1 MNPEDLTLDDFEK
14 ELPPSIAIEA
24 LIEAL
29 LDEEHIF
36 PARYLYRLSDLPP
49 EDLRAIGEIWPRV
62 ALERRR
68 GLLDDLQALAERD
81 LLLSFEGIGRL
92 ALEDADP
99 VVRFGGVQAL
109 TASEC
114 TAPDLVEIYLA
125 LVENDPD
132 ANVQAVAA
140 EALSAFVYAGEV
152 DKLPSAL
159 LTLLE
164 ERLLAVM
171 QKETHPEVRRR
182 TLEALGFS
190 SRPEVPGL
198 ILEAIQ
204 NPAEDWQAS
213 ALFAMGRS
221 ADEAWEPHVLPML
234 SSASPVLRAEA
245 ARAAGELELK
255 KARRLLIDLTEDRD
269 PEVRSAAL
277 WSLSQIGGRGV
288 REVLRANLEAAVD
301 DEEIR
306 FLEDALDNLTF
317 TEGGDVFNLLDIS
330 AEELAD
336 LMAADDED
344 DWLTP

>member
-1 MNPEDLTLDDFEK
+1 MNPEDLTLDDFER
-14 ELPPSIAIEA
+14 ELPPSIAIET

-36 PARYLYRLSDLPP
+36 PARYLYRLSDLLP
-49 EDLRAIGEIWPRV
+49 EELHAIREVWPRV
-62 ALERRR
+62 TLERRR
-68 GLLDDLQALAERD
+68 SLLDDLQALAEKD
-81 LLLSFEGIGRL
+81 LLLSYEGLGRL

-99 VVRFGGVQAL
+99 VVRFGGVQTL
-109 TASEC
+109 TACEC
-114 TAPDLVEIYLA
+114 VVPDLAEIYLT
-125 LVENDPD
+125 LVETDPD
-132 ANVQAVAA
+132 TNVRAVAA
-140 EALSAFVYAGEV
+140 EALSAFVYAGEI
-152 DKLPSAL
+152 DKLPTSL
-159 LTLLE
+159 LAVLE
-164 ERLLAVM
+164 DRLLAVM
-171 QKETHPEVRRR
+171 QAEETHPEVRRR

-198 ILEAIQ
+198 ILDAIQ
-204 NPAEDWQAS
+204 HPAEDWQAS

-234 SSASPVLRAEA
+234 TSPSPVLRAEA

-255 KARRLLIDLTEDRD
+255 KARRLLIDLTEDSD

-288 REVLRANLEAAVD
+288 REVLRSNLDAAD
-301 DEEIR
+301 DNEEIR

-330 AEELAD
+330 PEDLAD
-336 LMAADDED
+336 LMEEEEDEV
-344 DWLTP
+344 W

>member
-1 MNPEDLTLDDFEK
+1 MNPEDLTLDDFER
-14 ELPPSIAIEA
+14 ELPPSIAIETVV
-24 LIEAL
+24 EAL
-29 LDEEHIF
+29 LDEGRVF
-36 PARYLYRLSDLPP
+36 PARYLYRLSDLSP
-49 EDLRAIGEIWPRV
+49 EDLRAIEEVWPRI

-68 GLLDDLQALAERD
+68 SLLDDLQTLAEQD
-81 LLLSFEGIGRL
+81 LLLSFEGLGRL
-92 ALEDADP
+92 ALGDADP
-99 VVRFGGVQAL
+99 LVRFGGVQAL

-114 TAPDLVEIYLA
+114 TAPDLVEIYLT

-132 ANVQAVAA
+132 INVQAIAA

-152 DKLPSAL
+152 EKLSASL
-159 LTLLE
+159 LATLE

-171 QKETHPEVRRR
+171 RGEDTHPEVRRR

-198 ILEAIQ
+198 ILDAMRD
-204 NPAEDWQAS
+204 PAENWQAS

-234 SSASPVLRAEA
+234 TSPSPVLRAEA

-288 REVLRANLEAAVD
+288 REVLRANLEAAEE

-317 TEGGDVFNLLDIS
+317 TEGGEVFNLLDIS
-330 AEELAD
+330 PEDLAD
-336 LMAADDED
+336 LMGEDED
-344 DWLTP
+344 EVW